1 MPRSFLMLAAL
12 ALLLLAVAGA
22 LVDLGR
28 GRRPALI
35 GG

>member
-1 MPRSFLMLAAL
+1 MPRSFVILAAL

-22 LVDLGR
+22 VADLTR

>member
-1 MPRSFLMLAAL
+1 MPRSFLILAAL
-12 ALLLLAVAGA
+12 ALLLLAVFGA
-22 LVDLGR
+22 LVDLGH